1 MRVNHGDGGRGG
13 HHRFNRAAAFAQHR
27 QRALAGKMVGRNAMP
42 WVETLLCMKS
52 PHNPESHKVL
62 QKLFQF

>member
-1 MRVNHGDGGRGG
+1 MRVNHGDGGRGD
-13 HHRFNRAAAFAQHR
+13 HRFYGAAAFAQHR
-27 QRALAGKMVGRNAMP
+27 QRALAGKMVGRTAMP
-42 WVETLLCMKS
+42 WVETLLCMGC